1 MTLKLLTNSKK
12 VSLKYFFAVF
22 MFVQASAYCQV
33 KFTDSNLP
41 IVIITTD
48 IDPATGKPLAIPDD
62 PKVAASMKII
72 YHKDGSRNFVTD
84 ADTKDYLNY
93 SGRIKIELRGSTS
106 QDLPKKQ
113 YGWTTYEDNDTAK
126 KKVSIMGMPKQ
137 NDWILN
143 GLAYD
148 PSLLRDYLSYNLSRS
163 IGYYT
168 VRTQYCEMVL
178 NGVYKGLYILQEKI
192 KDDGDRVNIEAIDK
206 NAADGAALT
215 GGYITKADKTTGGDP
230 IAWLMDSNAND
241 PIEPVQYIHELPK
254 PEDVTDAQ
262 NDYIKKQF
270 TDLETVAHDKNADL
284 ATGFPSI
291 IDVPTFV
298 DFIIMSEYASNVD
311 SYQKSTFFHKDKGGK
326 LRAGPI
332 WDFNLTYGRD
342 AFGTRSKT
350 NVWQFDNNNNDGSK
364 FWKDLFDQDNFK
376 CYLAKRWNEVTSPGQ
391 PLSYDYVETYIDEIV
406 ATISEAAVRE
416 QQTWN
421 TVGNHADQVKKV
433 KTFIK
438 DRIVWVNNNIG
449 SFTGCYDVAV
459 PSLVISKI
467 NYNPGVSAEFTESND
482 QEFIAIRN
490 TGKTTVDLT
499 GIYFKELG
507 VSYQFPAGSS
517 VAAGKLLYIA
527 SNPNVFKARYGIDA
541 FGQFQRNLSNSS
553 QNLVLADGFGN
564 IIDEVL
570 YSDTAPWPDADGNG
584 GILNLKDATLDN
596 RLASSWEVISPEEAL
611 GTENFTLPNGVVIY
625 PNPVSNVLTI
635 KAKYTIST
643 INIYDIYG
651 KQIQALN
658 AKTSMVQLDF
668 SSYAQGVYFVK
679 IAGNNG
685 TFTQKVVK
693 Q

>member
-1 MTLKLLTNSKK
+1 MALKLPLNPNKR
-12 VSLKYFFAVF
+12 VLKYLFTFFLL
-22 MFVQASAYCQV
+22 VQVSAYCQV
-33 KFTDSNLP
+33 NFTSSNLP
-41 IVIITTD
+41 IVLITTD

-62 PKVAASMKII
+62 PKVSASMKII
-72 YHKDGSRNFVTD
+72 YHKDGSRNFITD
-84 ADTKDYLNY
+84 ADNKDYLNY

-113 YGWTTYEDNDTAK
+113 YGWTTYEDNTTTK

-192 KDDGDRVNIEAIDK
+192 KDDADRVNIEAIDK
-206 NAADGAALT
+206 NAADGAAIT

-230 IAWLMDSNAND
+230 IAWLMDSYAND
-241 PIEPVQYIHELPK
+241 PIEQVQYIHELPK
-254 PEDVTDAQ
+254 PEDVTPAQ

-270 TDLETVAHDKNADL
+270 TDLETLARNKNADF

-298 DFIIMSEYASNVD
+298 DFVIMSEYASNVD

-342 AFGTRSKT
+342 AFGTRSKI
-350 NVWQFDNNNNDGSK
+350 NVWQFDNNDNDGSK

-376 CYLAKRWNEVTSPGQ
+376 CYLAKRWYDVTSKGQ
-391 PLSYDYVETYIDEIV
+391 PLNYDYVDAYIDTIV
-406 ATISEAAVRE
+406 ATITEAAVRE

-421 TVGNHADQVKKV
+421 TVGNHAQQVKNV
-433 KTFIK
+433 KNFIK
-438 DRIVWVNNNIG
+438 ERIAWINSNIG
-449 SFTGCYDVAV
+449 SFSGCNNVAT
-459 PSLVISKI
+459 PPLVISKI
-467 NYNPGVSAEFTESND
+467 NYNPAVSAEFTNSDD
-482 QEFIAIRN
+482 QEFIAIKNIGSN
-490 TGKTTVDLT
+490 TVNLT
-499 GIYFKELG
+499 GIYLKELG

-517 VAAGKLLYIA
+517 VAANDMLYIV
-527 SNPNVFKARYGIDA
+527 SNPEVFKAKYQVNA
-541 FGQFQRNLSNSS
+541 FGQFQRRLSNSS

-564 IIDEVL
+564 VIDQVN
-570 YSDTAPWPDADGNG
+570 YSDTAPWPNADGNG
-584 GILNLKDATLDN
+584 NFLQLTNVTLDN
-596 RLASSWEVISPEEAL
+596 ALASSWVATA
-611 GTENFTLPNGVVIY
+611 TEFLDTDSFSATNSIVVY
-625 PNPVSNVLTI
+625 PNPVRNILTI
-635 KAKYTIST
+635 KAQYTISS
-643 INIYDIYG
+643 IEVYDIYG
-651 KQIQALN
+651 KQIKLVTTKEPAI
-658 AKTSMVQLDF
+658 QLDL
-668 SSYAQGVYFVK
+668 SDYSTGIYIVK
-679 IAGNNG
+679 I
-685 TFTQKVVK
+685 TTDKSMHTQKVIK